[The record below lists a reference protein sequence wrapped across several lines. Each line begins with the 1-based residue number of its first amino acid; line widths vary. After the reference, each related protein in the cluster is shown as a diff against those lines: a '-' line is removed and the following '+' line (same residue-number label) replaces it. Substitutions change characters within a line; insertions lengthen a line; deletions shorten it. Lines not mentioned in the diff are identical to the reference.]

1 MEINKAKVNLS
12 QWIYMNTLGQTSVV
26 EFGAMFFDKLACVA
40 APKKIGIEIWEPYI
54 RDAKCQECQ
63 KIHGDFTIFE
73 SLIGDKDLDCAMFI
87 DTLEHINREDAF
99 ELMSRVMNNFNKVI
113 LMIPEGNHPMDEDVT
128 GYEAHTYQTHRSTRY
143 AKDLIDLGFLEEK
156 IILDPT
162 FHSTEGRDTGCLF
175 AVWDNN
181 ENRS

>member
-1 MEINKAKVNLS
+1 MKINTHKVDLNSWIRWATTGS
-12 QWIYMNTLGQTSVV
+12 QTVV

-54 RDAKCQECQ
+54 RDAKYHECQ

-73 SLIGDKDLDCAMFI
+73 SLIEDKDLDCAMFI

-99 ELMSRVMNNFNKVI
+99 ELMSRVMNKFNKVI

-128 GYEAHTYQTHRSTRY
+128 GYEAHTYQTHRSTWY

-156 IILDPT
+156 ITLDPT

-175 AVWDNN
+175 AVW
-181 ENRS
+181 SK